1 MNLQNRISAWLPES
15 LNPVFVKEL
24 RLNLRSGTTRNM
36 AIALLFT
43 EGLVLFIYF
52 LLGDFPN
59 KRDLP
64 EMLFSFYLFVF
75 ILALLAN
82 TLSLA
87 VSCAREQRQDALLP
101 EFTTCL
107 SPATIF
113 NGRILSAFFSTGI
126 LLLLGSP
133 VLIWLGTLAQVE
145 FFRHLPLFSFVPYTI
160 LVMIQKR
167 KTGLPGQIGKTRNA
181 SNLMLVAFT
190 VGFIIATLLEYPHR
204 YRETVIISRYLP
216 MFTIKLFLSAY
227 LWILGINLLKPA
239 NSNRMQVPRI
249 CGFIGM
255 ILLFFALQILSLEP
269 EQNFAI
275 CCLLYGLLT
284 FCQACSEPMEPPPR
298 CRKESNPFLFLF
310 RTDAYP
316 GFLYGAFFVCV
327 SLVFSIRNTE
337 IFLIASGGCLLF
349 YAAATLLLR
358 QWLPKIPGLLL
369 GICVFTGS
377 SLLSSI
383 AKLSGLPF
391 TFMTPSTWNSTC
403 SFEEQLLGCLT
414 PLPLL
419 LIHPLLKRK
428 KS

>member
-101 EFTTCL
+101 EFTTSL

-145 FFRHLPLFSFVPYTI
+145 FFKHLPLFSFVPYTI

-167 KTGLPGQIGKTRNA
+167 KTGLPGKTSGNI
-181 SNLMLVAFT
+181 STLMLAVFT
-190 VGFIIATLLEYPHR
+190 GGFIIATLLEYPRR
-204 YRETVIISRYLP
+204 YNEAIFVYRYLP
-216 MFTIKLFLSAY
+216 MFAIKLFLSAY

-239 NSNRMQVPRI
+239 NSNRMQIPRI
-249 CGFIGM
+249 CGFFGM
-255 ILLFFALQILSLEP
+255 ILLFFALLPLSREP

-275 CCLLYGLLT
+275 SCLLYGLLT
-284 FCQACSEPMEPPPR
+284 FCQTCFEPMEPSPR
-298 CRKESNPFLFLF
+298 CRRESSPFLFLF
-310 RTDAYP
+310 RTGAYP
-316 GFLYGAFFVCV
+316 GFLYGAFFVLV
-327 SLVFSIRNTE
+327 SLVFAVWNTE
-337 IFLIASGGCLLF
+337 KSLIATGGCLLF

-369 GICVFTGS
+369 GICVIAASG
-377 SLLSSI
+377 LLASI
-383 AKLSGLPF
+383 AQLSGLPF

-403 SFEEQLLGCLT
+403 SFEVQLLGCLT

>member
-24 RLNLRSGTTRNM
+24 RQNLRSGTTRNM

-52 LLGDFPN
+52 LLGNFPN
-59 KRDLP
+59 KRDLS
-64 EMLFSFYLFVF
+64 EMLFSFYFFVF

-133 VLIWLGTLAQVE
+133 VLIWLGTLTQTE
-145 FFRHLPLFSFVPYTI
+145 FFKHLPLFSFVPYTI

-167 KTGLPGQIGKTRNA
+167 KTGLPGKTAGNI
-181 SNLMLVAFT
+181 STLMLAVFT
-190 VGFIIATLLEYPHR
+190 GGFIIATLLEYPRR
-204 YRETVIISRYLP
+204 YDEAIFVYRYLP
-216 MFTIKLFLSAY
+216 MFAIKLFLSAY

-239 NSNRMQVPRI
+239 NSNRMQIPRI
-249 CGFIGM
+249 CGFFGM
-255 ILLFFALQILSLEP
+255 ILLFFALLPLSREP

-275 CCLLYGLLT
+275 SCLLYGLLT
-284 FCQACSEPMEPPPR
+284 FCQTCFEPMEPSPR
-298 CRKESNPFLFLF
+298 CRRESSPFLFLF
-310 RTDAYP
+310 RTGAYP
-316 GFLYGAFFVCV
+316 GFLYGAFFVLV
-327 SLVFSIRNTE
+327 SLVFAVWNTE
-337 IFLIASGGCLLF
+337 NSLIATGGCLLF

-369 GICVFTGS
+369 GICVIAASG
-377 SLLSSI
+377 LLASI
-383 AKLSGLPF
+383 AQLSGLPF

-403 SFEEQLLGCLT
+403 SFEVQLLGCLT

>member
-24 RLNLRSGTTRNM
+24 RQNLRSGTTRNM

-52 LLGDFPN
+52 LLGNFPN
-59 KRDLP
+59 KRDLS
-64 EMLFSFYLFVF
+64 EMLFSFYFFVF

-133 VLIWLGTLAQVE
+133 VLIWLGTLTQTE
-145 FFRHLPLFSFVPYTI
+145 FFKHLPLFSFVPYTI

-167 KTGLPGQIGKTRNA
+167 KTGLPGKTSGNI
-181 SNLMLVAFT
+181 STLMLAVFT
-190 VGFIIATLLEYPHR
+190 GGFIIATLLEYPHR
-204 YRETVIISRYLP
+204 YDETILVYRYLP
-216 MFTIKLFLSAY
+216 MFAIKLFLSAY
-227 LWILGINLLKPA
+227 LWILGINLLNPA
-239 NSNRMQVPRI
+239 NSNRMQIPRI
-249 CGFIGM
+249 CGFAGM
-255 ILLFFALQILSLEP
+255 VLLFFALRPLSREP

-298 CRKESNPFLFLF
+298 CRKESSPFLFLF
-310 RTDAYP
+310 RSDAYP

-327 SLVFSIRNTE
+327 SLVFSIRDTE

-369 GICVFTGS
+369 GICVFAGS
-377 SLLSSI
+377 GLLASI
-383 AKLSGLPF
+383 AQLSDLPF

-403 SFEEQLLGCLT
+403 SFEVQLLGCLT

>member
-1 MNLQNRISAWLPES
+1 MNLENRISAWLPES

-24 RLNLRSGTTRNM
+24 RQNLRSSTTRNM

-43 EGLVLFIYF
+43 EGLVSFIYLF
-52 LLGDFPN
+52 FGNSPDN
-59 KRDLP
+59 RDLP

-87 VSCAREQRQDALLP
+87 VSCAREQRQDAILP
-101 EFTTCL
+101 EFTTSL
-107 SPATIF
+107 SPAEIF

-133 VLIWLGTLAQVE
+133 VLIWLGTLTQTE
-145 FFRHLPLFSFVPYTI
+145 FFEFLPLFSFVPYTI

-167 KTGLPGQIGKTRNA
+167 KTGLPGKTSGNI
-181 SNLMLVAFT
+181 STLMLAVFT
-190 VGFIIATLLEYPHR
+190 GGFIIATLLEYPR
-204 YRETVIISRYLP
+204 QYDDAAIFVYRHLP
-216 MFTIKLFLSAY
+216 MFAIKLFLSAY

-239 NSNRMQVPRI
+239 NSNRMQIPRI
-249 CGFIGM
+249 CGFFGM
-255 ILLFFALQILSLEP
+255 ILLFFALLPLSREP
-269 EQNFAI
+269 EQNFAK

-310 RTDAYP
+310 RSDAYP

-327 SLVFSIRNTE
+327 SLVFALRNTE

-403 SFEEQLLGCLT
+403 SFEVQLLGCLT

>member
-24 RLNLRSGTTRNM
+24 RQNLRSGTTRNM

-43 EGLVLFIYF
+43 EGLVVFIYF
-52 LLGDFPN
+52 LLGNFPN
-59 KRDLP
+59 KRDLS
-64 EMLFSFYLFVF
+64 EMLFSFYFFVF
-75 ILALLAN
+75 ILALLAH

-145 FFRHLPLFSFVPYTI
+145 FFKHLPLFSFVPYTI

-167 KTGLPGQIGKTRNA
+167 KTGLPGKTSGNI
-181 SNLMLVAFT
+181 STLMLAVFT
-190 VGFIIATLLEYPHR
+190 GGFIIATLLEYPHR
-204 YRETVIISRYLP
+204 YNAAIFVYRYLP
-216 MFTIKLFLSAY
+216 MFAIKLFLSAY

-239 NSNRMQVPRI
+239 NSNRMQIPRI
-249 CGFIGM
+249 CGFAGM
-255 ILLFFALQILSLEP
+255 VLLFFALLPLSREP
-269 EQNFAI
+269 EQNFAK

-310 RTDAYP
+310 RSDAYP
-316 GFLYGAFFVCV
+316 GFLYGAFFICV
-327 SLVFSIRNTE
+327 SLVFALRNTV

>member
-1 MNLQNRISAWLPES
+1 MNLENRISAWLPES

-24 RLNLRSGTTRNM
+24 RQNLRSSTTRNM

-43 EGLVLFIYF
+43 EGLVSFIYLF
-52 LLGDFPN
+52 FGNSPDN
-59 KRDLP
+59 RDLP
-64 EMLFSFYLFVF
+64 EMLFSFYFFVF
-75 ILALLAN
+75 ILALLAH

-87 VSCAREQRQDALLP
+87 VSCAREQRQDAILP

-133 VLIWLGTLAQVE
+133 VLIWLVTLTQTELFE
-145 FFRHLPLFSFVPYTI
+145 FLPLFSFVPYTI

-167 KTGLPGQIGKTRNA
+167 KTGLPGKTSGNI
-181 SNLMLVAFT
+181 STLMLAVFT
-190 VGFIIATLLEYPHR
+190 GGFIIATLLEYPRR
-204 YRETVIISRYLP
+204 YNEAIFVYRYLP
-216 MFTIKLFLSAY
+216 MFAIKLFLSAY

-239 NSNRMQVPRI
+239 NSNRMQIPRI
-249 CGFIGM
+249 CGFFGM
-255 ILLFFALQILSLEP
+255 ILLFFALLPLSREP
-269 EQNFAI
+269 EQNFAK

-284 FCQACSEPMEPPPR
+284 FCQTCFEPMEPSPR
-298 CRKESNPFLFLF
+298 CRRESSPFLFLF
-310 RTDAYP
+310 RTGAYP
-316 GFLYGAFFVCV
+316 GFLYGVFFVLV
-327 SLVFSIRNTE
+327 SLVFAIWNTE
-337 IFLIASGGCLLF
+337 NSLIATGGCLLF

-369 GICVFTGS
+369 GICVIAASG
-377 SLLSSI
+377 LLASI
-383 AKLSGLPF
+383 AQLSGLPF

>member
-75 ILALLAN
+75 ILALLAH

-101 EFTTCL
+101 EFTTSL

-145 FFRHLPLFSFVPYTI
+145 FFKHLPLFSFVPYTI

-167 KTGLPGQIGKTRNA
+167 KTGLPGKTAGNI
-181 SNLMLVAFT
+181 STLMLAVFT
-190 VGFIIATLLEYPHR
+190 GGFIIATLLEYPHR
-204 YRETVIISRYLP
+204 YDETILVYRYLP
-216 MFTIKLFLSAY
+216 MFAIKLFLSAY
-227 LWILGINLLKPA
+227 LWILGINLLNPA
-239 NSNRMQVPRI
+239 NSNRMQIPRI
-249 CGFIGM
+249 CGFAGM
-255 ILLFFALQILSLEP
+255 VLLFFALLPLSREP

-298 CRKESNPFLFLF
+298 CRKESSPFLFLF
-310 RTDAYP
+310 RSDAYP

-327 SLVFSIRNTE
+327 SLVFSIRDTE

-369 GICVFTGS
+369 GICVFAGS
-377 SLLSSI
+377 GLLASI
-383 AKLSGLPF
+383 AQLSDLPF

-403 SFEEQLLGCLT
+403 SFEVQLLVCLT

>member
-64 EMLFSFYLFVF
+64 EMLFSFYFFVF

-101 EFTTCL
+101 EFTTSL

-145 FFRHLPLFSFVPYTI
+145 FFKHLPLFSFVPYTI

-167 KTGLPGQIGKTRNA
+167 KTGLPGKTAGNI
-181 SNLMLVAFT
+181 STLMLAVFT
-190 VGFIIATLLEYPHR
+190 GGFIIATLLEYPRR
-204 YRETVIISRYLP
+204 YNEAIFVYRYLP
-216 MFTIKLFLSAY
+216 MFAIKLFLSAY

-239 NSNRMQVPRI
+239 NSNRMQIPRI
-249 CGFIGM
+249 CGFFGM
-255 ILLFFALQILSLEP
+255 ILLFFALLPLSREP

-275 CCLLYGLLT
+275 SCLLYGLLT
-284 FCQACSEPMEPPPR
+284 FCQTCFEPMEPSPR
-298 CRKESNPFLFLF
+298 CRRESSPFLFLF
-310 RTDAYP
+310 RTGAYP
-316 GFLYGAFFVCV
+316 GFLYGAFFVLV
-327 SLVFSIRNTE
+327 SLVFAVWNTE
-337 IFLIASGGCLLF
+337 KSLIATGGCLLF

-369 GICVFTGS
+369 GICVIAASG
-377 SLLSSI
+377 LLASI
-383 AKLSGLPF
+383 AQLSGLPF

-403 SFEEQLLGCLT
+403 SFEVQLLGCLT

>member
-24 RLNLRSGTTRNM
+24 RQNLRSGTTRNM

-52 LLGDFPN
+52 LLGNFPN
-59 KRDLP
+59 KRDLS
-64 EMLFSFYLFVF
+64 EMLFSFYFFVF

-87 VSCAREQRQDALLP
+87 VSCAREQRQDAILP
-101 EFTTCL
+101 EFTTSL
-107 SPATIF
+107 SPAEIF
-113 NGRILSAFFSTGI
+113 NGRILSVFFSTGI

-133 VLIWLGTLAQVE
+133 VLIWLGTLAQAE
-145 FFRHLPLFSFVPYTI
+145 FFEFLPLFSFVPYTI

-167 KTGLPGQIGKTRNA
+167 KTGLPGKTSGNI
-181 SNLMLVAFT
+181 STLMLAVFT
-190 VGFIIATLLEYPHR
+190 GGFIIATLLEYPR
-204 YRETVIISRYLP
+204 QYDDAAIFVYRHLP
-216 MFTIKLFLSAY
+216 MFAIKLFLSAY

-239 NSNRMQVPRI
+239 NSNRMQIPRI
-249 CGFIGM
+249 CGFFGM
-255 ILLFFALQILSLEP
+255 ILLFFALLPLSREP
-269 EQNFAI
+269 EQNFAK

-298 CRKESNPFLFLF
+298 CRKESSPFLFLF
-310 RTDAYP
+310 RSDAYP

-327 SLVFSIRNTE
+327 SLVFALRNTV

>member
-75 ILALLAN
+75 ILALLAH

-101 EFTTCL
+101 EFTTGL

-145 FFRHLPLFSFVPYTI
+145 FFKHLPLFSFVPYTI

-167 KTGLPGQIGKTRNA
+167 KTGLPGKTSGNI
-181 SNLMLVAFT
+181 STLMLAVFT
-190 VGFIIATLLEYPHR
+190 GGFIIATLLEYPHR
-204 YRETVIISRYLP
+204 YDETILVYRYLP
-216 MFTIKLFLSAY
+216 MFAIKLFLSAY

-239 NSNRMQVPRI
+239 NSNRMQIPRI
-249 CGFIGM
+249 CGFAGM
-255 ILLFFALQILSLEP
+255 VLLFFALLPLSREP

-284 FCQACSEPMEPPPR
+284 FCQARSEPMEPPPR
-298 CRKESNPFLFLF
+298 CRKESSPFLFLF
-310 RTDAYP
+310 RSDAYP

-327 SLVFSIRNTE
+327 SLVFALRNTE

-358 QWLPKIPGLLL
+358 QWLPKIPGFLL
-369 GICVFTGS
+369 GICVIAGS
-377 SLLSSI
+377 GLLSSI
-383 AKLSGLPF
+383 AQLSDLPF

>member
-75 ILALLAN
+75 ILALLAH

-101 EFTTCL
+101 EFTTSL
-107 SPATIF
+107 SPAEIF
-113 NGRILSAFFSTGI
+113 NGRILSVFFSTGI

-133 VLIWLGTLAQVE
+133 ILIWLGTLAQVE
-145 FFRHLPLFSFVPYTI
+145 FFKHLPLFSFVPYTI

-167 KTGLPGQIGKTRNA
+167 KTGLPGKTAGNI
-181 SNLMLVAFT
+181 STLMLAVFT
-190 VGFIIATLLEYPHR
+190 GGFIIATLLEYPRR
-204 YRETVIISRYLP
+204 YNEAIFVYRYLP
-216 MFTIKLFLSAY
+216 MFAIKLFLSAY

-239 NSNRMQVPRI
+239 NSNRMQIPRI
-249 CGFIGM
+249 CGFFGM
-255 ILLFFALQILSLEP
+255 ILLFFALLPLSREP

-275 CCLLYGLLT
+275 SCLLYGLLT
-284 FCQACSEPMEPPPR
+284 FCQTCFEPMEPSPR
-298 CRKESNPFLFLF
+298 CRRESSPFLFLF
-310 RTDAYP
+310 RTGAYP
-316 GFLYGAFFVCV
+316 GFLYGAFFVLV
-327 SLVFSIRNTE
+327 SLVFAVWNTE
-337 IFLIASGGCLLF
+337 KSLIATGGCLLF

-369 GICVFTGS
+369 GICVIAASG
-377 SLLSSI
+377 LLASI
-383 AKLSGLPF
+383 AQLSGLPF

-403 SFEEQLLGCLT
+403 SFEVQLLGCLT

>member
-24 RLNLRSGTTRNM
+24 RQNLRSGTTRNM

-43 EGLVLFIYF
+43 EGLVVFIYF
-52 LLGDFPN
+52 LLGNFPN
-59 KRDLP
+59 KRDLS
-64 EMLFSFYLFVF
+64 EMLFSFYFFVF
-75 ILALLAN
+75 ILALLAH

-145 FFRHLPLFSFVPYTI
+145 FFKHLPLFSFVPYTI

-167 KTGLPGQIGKTRNA
+167 KTGLPGKTAGNI
-181 SNLMLVAFT
+181 STLMLAVFT
-190 VGFIIATLLEYPHR
+190 GGFIIATLLEYPRR
-204 YRETVIISRYLP
+204 YNEAIFVYRYLP
-216 MFTIKLFLSAY
+216 MFAIKLFLSAY

-239 NSNRMQVPRI
+239 NSNRMQIPRI
-249 CGFIGM
+249 CGFFGM
-255 ILLFFALQILSLEP
+255 ILLFFALLPLSREP

-275 CCLLYGLLT
+275 SCLLYGLLT
-284 FCQACSEPMEPPPR
+284 FCQACFEPMEPSPR
-298 CRKESNPFLFLF
+298 CRRESSPFLFLF
-310 RTDAYP
+310 RTGAYP
-316 GFLYGAFFVCV
+316 GFLYGAFFVLV
-327 SLVFSIRNTE
+327 SLVFAVWNTE
-337 IFLIASGGCLLF
+337 NSLIATGGCLLF

-369 GICVFTGS
+369 GICVIAASG
-377 SLLSSI
+377 LLASI
-383 AKLSGLPF
+383 AQLSGLPF

-403 SFEEQLLGCLT
+403 SFEVQLLGCLT

>member
-24 RLNLRSGTTRNM
+24 RQNLRSGTTRNM

-52 LLGDFPN
+52 LLGNFPN
-59 KRDLP
+59 KRDLS
-64 EMLFSFYLFVF
+64 EMLFSFYFFVF

-133 VLIWLGTLAQVE
+133 VLIWLGTLTQTE
-145 FFRHLPLFSFVPYTI
+145 FFKHLPLFSFVPYTI

-167 KTGLPGQIGKTRNA
+167 KTGLPGKTSGNI
-181 SNLMLVAFT
+181 STLMLAVFT
-190 VGFIIATLLEYPHR
+190 GGFIIATLLEYPRR
-204 YRETVIISRYLP
+204 YNEAIFVYRYLP
-216 MFTIKLFLSAY
+216 MFAIKLFLSAY

-239 NSNRMQVPRI
+239 NSNRMQIPRI
-249 CGFIGM
+249 CGFFGM
-255 ILLFFALQILSLEP
+255 ILLFFALLPLSREP

-275 CCLLYGLLT
+275 SCLLYGLLT
-284 FCQACSEPMEPPPR
+284 FCQTCFEPMEPSPR
-298 CRKESNPFLFLF
+298 GRRESSPFLFLF
-310 RTDAYP
+310 RTGAYP
-316 GFLYGAFFVCV
+316 GFLYGAFFVLV
-327 SLVFSIRNTE
+327 SLVFAVWNTE
-337 IFLIASGGCLLF
+337 NSLIATGGCLLF

-369 GICVFTGS
+369 GICVIAASG
-377 SLLSSI
+377 LLASI
-383 AKLSGLPF
+383 AQLSGLPF

-403 SFEEQLLGCLT
+403 SFEVQLLGCLT

>member
-64 EMLFSFYLFVF
+64 EMLFSFYFFVF

-101 EFTTCL
+101 EFTTSL

-145 FFRHLPLFSFVPYTI
+145 FFKHLPLFSFVPYTI

-167 KTGLPGQIGKTRNA
+167 KTGLPGKTAGNI
-181 SNLMLVAFT
+181 STLMLAVFT
-190 VGFIIATLLEYPHR
+190 GGFIIATLLEYPRR
-204 YRETVIISRYLP
+204 YNEAIFVYRYLP
-216 MFTIKLFLSAY
+216 MFAIKLFLSAY

-239 NSNRMQVPRI
+239 NSNRMQIPRI
-249 CGFIGM
+249 CGFFGM
-255 ILLFFALQILSLEP
+255 ILLFFALLPLSREP

-275 CCLLYGLLT
+275 SCLLYGLLT
-284 FCQACSEPMEPPPR
+284 FCQTCFEPMEPSPR
-298 CRKESNPFLFLF
+298 CRRESSPFLFLF
-310 RTDAYP
+310 RTGAYP
-316 GFLYGAFFVCV
+316 GFLYGAFFFFL
-327 SLVFSIRNTE
+327 SLVFAVWNTE
-337 IFLIASGGCLLF
+337 KSLIATGGCLLF

-369 GICVFTGS
+369 GICVIAASG
-377 SLLSSI
+377 LLASI
-383 AKLSGLPF
+383 AQLSGLPF

-403 SFEEQLLGCLT
+403 SFEVQLLGCLT

>member
-1 MNLQNRISAWLPES
+1 MNLENRISAWLPES

-24 RLNLRSGTTRNM
+24 RQNLRSSTTRNM

-43 EGLVLFIYF
+43 EGLVSFIYLF
-52 LLGDFPN
+52 FGNSPDN
-59 KRDLP
+59 RDLP
-64 EMLFSFYLFVF
+64 EMLFSFYFFVF
-75 ILALLAN
+75 ILALLAH

-101 EFTTCL
+101 EFTTSL

-145 FFRHLPLFSFVPYTI
+145 FFKHLPLFSFVPYTI

-167 KTGLPGQIGKTRNA
+167 KTGLPGKTSGNI
-181 SNLMLVAFT
+181 STLMLAVFT
-190 VGFIIATLLEYPHR
+190 GGFIIATLLEYPHR
-204 YRETVIISRYLP
+204 YDETILVYRYLP
-216 MFTIKLFLSAY
+216 MFAIKLFLSAY

-239 NSNRMQVPRI
+239 NSNRMQIPRI
-249 CGFIGM
+249 CGFFGM
-255 ILLFFALQILSLEP
+255 ILLFFALLPLSREP

-298 CRKESNPFLFLF
+298 CRKESSLFLFLF
-310 RTDAYP
+310 RSDAYP

-327 SLVFSIRNTE
+327 SLVFSIRDTE

-369 GICVFTGS
+369 GICVFAGS
-377 SLLSSI
+377 GLLASI
-383 AKLSGLPF
+383 AQLSDLPF

-403 SFEEQLLGCLT
+403 SFEVQLLGCLT

>member
-101 EFTTCL
+101 EFTTSL

-145 FFRHLPLFSFVPYTI
+145 FFKHLPLFSFVPYTI

-167 KTGLPGQIGKTRNA
+167 KTGLPGKTAGNI
-181 SNLMLVAFT
+181 STLMLAVFT
-190 VGFIIATLLEYPHR
+190 GGFIIATLLEYPRR
-204 YRETVIISRYLP
+204 YNEAIFVYRYLP
-216 MFTIKLFLSAY
+216 MFAIKLFLSAY

-239 NSNRMQVPRI
+239 NSNRMQIPRI
-249 CGFIGM
+249 CGFFGM
-255 ILLFFALQILSLEP
+255 ILLFFALLPLSREP

-275 CCLLYGLLT
+275 SCLLYGLLT
-284 FCQACSEPMEPPPR
+284 FCQTCFEPMEPSPR
-298 CRKESNPFLFLF
+298 CRRESSPFFFLF
-310 RTDAYP
+310 RTGAYP
-316 GFLYGAFFVCV
+316 GFLYGAFFVLV
-327 SLVFSIRNTE
+327 SLVFAVWNTE
-337 IFLIASGGCLLF
+337 KSLIATGGCLLF

-369 GICVFTGS
+369 GICVIAASG
-377 SLLSSI
+377 LLASI
-383 AKLSGLPF
+383 AQLSGLPF

-403 SFEEQLLGCLT
+403 SFEVQLLGCLT

>member
-101 EFTTCL
+101 EFTTSL

-145 FFRHLPLFSFVPYTI
+145 FFKHLPLFSFVPYTI

-167 KTGLPGQIGKTRNA
+167 KTGLPGKTAGNI
-181 SNLMLVAFT
+181 STLMLAVFT
-190 VGFIIATLLEYPHR
+190 GGFIIATLLEYPRR
-204 YRETVIISRYLP
+204 YNEAIFVYRYLP
-216 MFTIKLFLSAY
+216 MFAIKLFLSAY

-239 NSNRMQVPRI
+239 NSNRMQIPRI
-249 CGFIGM
+249 CGFFGM
-255 ILLFFALQILSLEP
+255 ILLFFALLPLSREP

-275 CCLLYGLLT
+275 SCLLYGLLT
-284 FCQACSEPMEPPPR
+284 FCQACFEPMEPSPR
-298 CRKESNPFLFLF
+298 CRRESSPFLFLF
-310 RTDAYP
+310 RTGAYP
-316 GFLYGAFFVCV
+316 GFLYGAFFVLV
-327 SLVFSIRNTE
+327 SLVFAVWNTE
-337 IFLIASGGCLLF
+337 KSLIATGGCLLF

-369 GICVFTGS
+369 GICVIAASG
-377 SLLSSI
+377 LLASI
-383 AKLSGLPF
+383 AQLSGLPF

-403 SFEEQLLGCLT
+403 SFEVQLLGCLT

>member
-1 MNLQNRISAWLPES
+1 MNLENRISAWLPES

-24 RLNLRSGTTRNM
+24 RQNLRSSTTRNM

-43 EGLVLFIYF
+43 EGLVSFIYLF
-52 LLGDFPN
+52 FGNSPDN
-59 KRDLP
+59 RDLP
-64 EMLFSFYLFVF
+64 EMLFSFYFFVF
-75 ILALLAN
+75 ILALLAH

-87 VSCAREQRQDALLP
+87 VSCAREQRQDAILP
-101 EFTTCL
+101 EFTTSL
-107 SPATIF
+107 SPAEIF
-113 NGRILSAFFSTGI
+113 NGRILSVFFSTGI

-133 VLIWLGTLAQVE
+133 VLIWLGTLAQAE
-145 FFRHLPLFSFVPYTI
+145 FFEFLPLFSFVPYTI

-167 KTGLPGQIGKTRNA
+167 KTGLPGKTAGNI
-181 SNLMLVAFT
+181 STLMLAVFT
-190 VGFIIATLLEYPHR
+190 GGFIIATLLEYPRR
-204 YRETVIISRYLP
+204 YDEAIFVYRYLP
-216 MFTIKLFLSAY
+216 MFAIKLFLSAY

-239 NSNRMQVPRI
+239 NSNRMQIPRI
-249 CGFIGM
+249 CGFFGM
-255 ILLFFALQILSLEP
+255 ILLFFALLPLSREP

-275 CCLLYGLLT
+275 SCLLYGLLT

-298 CRKESNPFLFLF
+298 CRKESSPFLFLF
-310 RTDAYP
+310 RSDAYP

-337 IFLIASGGCLLF
+337 IFLIASSGCLLF

-369 GICVFTGS
+369 GICVFAGS
-377 SLLSSI
+377 GLLASI
-383 AKLSGLPF
+383 AQLSGLPF

-403 SFEEQLLGCLT
+403 SFEVQLLGCLT

>member
-1 MNLQNRISAWLPES
+1 MNLENRISAWLPES

-64 EMLFSFYLFVF
+64 EMLFSFYFFVF
-75 ILALLAN
+75 ILALLAH
-82 TLSLA
+82 TLNLA
-87 VSCAREQRQDALLP
+87 VSCAREQRQDAILP
-101 EFTTCL
+101 EFTTSL

-145 FFRHLPLFSFVPYTI
+145 FFKHLPLFSFVPYTI

-167 KTGLPGQIGKTRNA
+167 KTGLPGKTAGNI
-181 SNLMLVAFT
+181 STLMLAVFT
-190 VGFIIATLLEYPHR
+190 GGFIIATLLEYPRR
-204 YRETVIISRYLP
+204 YNEAIFVYRYLP
-216 MFTIKLFLSAY
+216 MFAIKLFLSAY

-239 NSNRMQVPRI
+239 NSNRMQIPRI
-249 CGFIGM
+249 CGFFGM
-255 ILLFFALQILSLEP
+255 ILLFFALLPLSREP

-275 CCLLYGLLT
+275 SCLLYGLLT
-284 FCQACSEPMEPPPR
+284 FCQTCFEPMEPSPR
-298 CRKESNPFLFLF
+298 CRRESSPFLFLF
-310 RTDAYP
+310 RTGAYP
-316 GFLYGAFFVCV
+316 GFLYGAFFVLV
-327 SLVFSIRNTE
+327 SLVFAIWNTE
-337 IFLIASGGCLLF
+337 NSLIATGGCLLF

-369 GICVFTGS
+369 GICVIAASG
-377 SLLSSI
+377 LLASI
-383 AKLSGLPF
+383 AQLSGLPF

-403 SFEEQLLGCLT
+403 SFEVQLLGCLT

>member
-1 MNLQNRISAWLPES
+1 
-15 LNPVFVKEL
+15 
-24 RLNLRSGTTRNM
+24 
-36 AIALLFT
+36 
-43 EGLVLFIYF
+43 
-52 LLGDFPN
+52 
-59 KRDLP
+59 
-64 EMLFSFYLFVF
+64 ML
-75 ILALLAN
+75 AH

-87 VSCAREQRQDALLP
+87 VSCAREQRQDAILP
-101 EFTTCL
+101 EFTTSL
-107 SPATIF
+107 SPAEIF
-113 NGRILSAFFSTGI
+113 NGRILSVFFSTGI

-133 VLIWLGTLAQVE
+133 VLIWLGTLAQAE
-145 FFRHLPLFSFVPYTI
+145 FFEFLPLFSFVPYTI

-167 KTGLPGQIGKTRNA
+167 KTGLPGKTAGNI
-181 SNLMLVAFT
+181 STLMLAVFT
-190 VGFIIATLLEYPHR
+190 GGFIIATLLEYPRR
-204 YRETVIISRYLP
+204 YDEAIFVYRYLP
-216 MFTIKLFLSAY
+216 MFAIKLFLSAY

-239 NSNRMQVPRI
+239 NSNRMQIPRI
-249 CGFIGM
+249 CGFFGM
-255 ILLFFALQILSLEP
+255 ILLFFALLPLSREP

-298 CRKESNPFLFLF
+298 CRKESSPFLFLF
-310 RTDAYP
+310 RSDAYP

-327 SLVFSIRNTE
+327 SLVFSIRDTE

-369 GICVFTGS
+369 GICVFAGS
-377 SLLSSI
+377 GLLASI
-383 AKLSGLPF
+383 AQLSDLPF

-403 SFEEQLLGCLT
+403 SFEVQLLGCLT

>member
-52 LLGDFPN
+52 LLGKFPN

-126 LLLLGSP
+126 ILLLGSP
-133 VLIWLGTLAQVE
+133 VLIWLGTLTQTE
-145 FFRHLPLFSFVPYTI
+145 FFEFLPLFSFVPYTI

-167 KTGLPGQIGKTRNA
+167 KTGLPGKTSGNI
-181 SNLMLVAFT
+181 STLMLAVFT
-190 VGFIIATLLEYPHR
+190 GGFIIATLLEYPHR

>member
-75 ILALLAN
+75 ILALLAH

-101 EFTTCL
+101 EFTTSL
-107 SPATIF
+107 SPAEIF
-113 NGRILSAFFSTGI
+113 NGRILSVFFSTGI

-145 FFRHLPLFSFVPYTI
+145 FFKHLPLFSFVPYTI

-167 KTGLPGQIGKTRNA
+167 KTGLPGKTAGNI
-181 SNLMLVAFT
+181 STLMLAVFT
-190 VGFIIATLLEYPHR
+190 GGFIIATLLEYPRR
-204 YRETVIISRYLP
+204 YNEAIFVYRYLP
-216 MFTIKLFLSAY
+216 MFAIKLFLSAY

-239 NSNRMQVPRI
+239 NSNRMQIPRI
-249 CGFIGM
+249 CGFFGM
-255 ILLFFALQILSLEP
+255 ILLFFALLPLSREP

-275 CCLLYGLLT
+275 SCLLYGLLT
-284 FCQACSEPMEPPPR
+284 FCQTCFEPMEPSPR
-298 CRKESNPFLFLF
+298 CRRESSPFLFLF
-310 RTDAYP
+310 RTGAYP
-316 GFLYGAFFVCV
+316 GFLYGAFFVLV
-327 SLVFSIRNTE
+327 SLVFAVWNTE
-337 IFLIASGGCLLF
+337 KSLIATGGCLLF

-369 GICVFTGS
+369 GICVIAASG
-377 SLLSSI
+377 LLASI
-383 AKLSGLPF
+383 AQLSGLPF

-403 SFEEQLLGCLT
+403 SFEVQLLGCLT

>member
-24 RLNLRSGTTRNM
+24 RQNLRSGTTRNM

-52 LLGDFPN
+52 LLGNFPN
-59 KRDLP
+59 KRDLS
-64 EMLFSFYLFVF
+64 EMLFSFYFFVF

-133 VLIWLGTLAQVE
+133 VLIWLGTLTQTE
-145 FFRHLPLFSFVPYTI
+145 FFKHLPLFSFVPYTI

-167 KTGLPGQIGKTRNA
+167 KTGLPGKTSGNI
-181 SNLMLVAFT
+181 STLMLAVFT
-190 VGFIIATLLEYPHR
+190 GGFIIATLLEYPHR
-204 YRETVIISRYLP
+204 YDETILVYRYLP
-216 MFTIKLFLSAY
+216 MFAIKLFLSAY
-227 LWILGINLLKPA
+227 LWILGINLLNPA
-239 NSNRMQVPRI
+239 NSNRMQIPRI
-249 CGFIGM
+249 CGFAGM
-255 ILLFFALQILSLEP
+255 VLLFFALLPLSREP

-284 FCQACSEPMEPPPR
+284 FCQTCSEPMEPPPR
-298 CRKESNPFLFLF
+298 CRKESSPFLFLF
-310 RTDAYP
+310 RSDAYP

-327 SLVFSIRNTE
+327 SLVFSIRDTE

-369 GICVFTGS
+369 GICVFAGS
-377 SLLSSI
+377 GLLASI
-383 AKLSGLPF
+383 AQLSDLPF

-403 SFEEQLLGCLT
+403 SFEVQLLGCLT

>member
-1 MNLQNRISAWLPES
+1 MNLENRISAWLPES

-24 RLNLRSGTTRNM
+24 RQNLRSSTTRNM

-43 EGLVLFIYF
+43 EGLVSFIYLF
-52 LLGDFPN
+52 FGNSPDN
-59 KRDLP
+59 RDLP
-64 EMLFSFYLFVF
+64 EMLFSFYFFVF
-75 ILALLAN
+75 ILALLAH

-87 VSCAREQRQDALLP
+87 VSCAREQRQDAILP
-101 EFTTCL
+101 EFTTSL
-107 SPATIF
+107 SPAEIF
-113 NGRILSAFFSTGI
+113 NGRILSVFFSTGI

-133 VLIWLGTLAQVE
+133 VLIWLVTLTQTELFE
-145 FFRHLPLFSFVPYTI
+145 FLPLFSFVPYTI

-167 KTGLPGQIGKTRNA
+167 KTGLPGKTSGNI
-181 SNLMLVAFT
+181 STLMLAVFT
-190 VGFIIATLLEYPHR
+190 GGFIIATLLEYPR
-204 YRETVIISRYLP
+204 QYDDAAIFVYRHLP
-216 MFTIKLFLSAY
+216 MFAIKLFLSAY

-239 NSNRMQVPRI
+239 NSNRMQIPRI
-249 CGFIGM
+249 CGFFGM
-255 ILLFFALQILSLEP
+255 ILLFFALLPLSREP
-269 EQNFAI
+269 EQNFAK

-310 RTDAYP
+310 RSDAYP

-327 SLVFSIRNTE
+327 SLVFALRNTE

>member
-24 RLNLRSGTTRNM
+24 RQNLRSGTTRNM

-52 LLGDFPN
+52 LLGNFPN
-59 KRDLP
+59 KRDLS
-64 EMLFSFYLFVF
+64 EMLFSFYFFVF

-133 VLIWLGTLAQVE
+133 VLIWLGTLTQTE
-145 FFRHLPLFSFVPYTI
+145 FFKHLPLFSFVPYTI

-167 KTGLPGQIGKTRNA
+167 KTGLPGKTAGNI
-181 SNLMLVAFT
+181 STLMLAVFT
-190 VGFIIATLLEYPHR
+190 GGFIIATLLEYPRR
-204 YRETVIISRYLP
+204 YDEAIFVYRYLP
-216 MFTIKLFLSAY
+216 MFAIKLFLSAY
-227 LWILGINLLKPA
+227 LWILGINLLNPA
-239 NSNRMQVPRI
+239 NSNRMQIPRI
-249 CGFIGM
+249 CGFAGM
-255 ILLFFALQILSLEP
+255 VLLFFALLPLSREP

-298 CRKESNPFLFLF
+298 CRKESSPFLFLF
-310 RTDAYP
+310 RSDAYP

-327 SLVFSIRNTE
+327 SLVFSIRDTE

-369 GICVFTGS
+369 GICVFAGS
-377 SLLSSI
+377 GLLASI
-383 AKLSGLPF
+383 AQLSDLPF

>member
-24 RLNLRSGTTRNM
+24 RQNLRSSTTRNM

-43 EGLVLFIYF
+43 EGLVSFIYLF
-52 LLGDFPN
+52 FGNSPDN
-59 KRDLP
+59 RDLP
-64 EMLFSFYLFVF
+64 EMLFSFYFFVF
-75 ILALLAN
+75 ILALLAH
-82 TLSLA
+82 TMSLA
-87 VSCAREQRQDALLP
+87 VSCAREQRQDAILP
-101 EFTTCL
+101 EFTTSL
-107 SPATIF
+107 SPAEIF
-113 NGRILSAFFSTGI
+113 NGRILSVFFSTGI

-145 FFRHLPLFSFVPYTI
+145 FFKHLPLFSFVPYTI

-167 KTGLPGQIGKTRNA
+167 KTGLPGKTAGNI
-181 SNLMLVAFT
+181 STLMLAVFT
-190 VGFIIATLLEYPHR
+190 GGFIIATLLEYPRR
-204 YRETVIISRYLP
+204 YNEAIFVYRYLP
-216 MFTIKLFLSAY
+216 MFAIKLFLSAY

-239 NSNRMQVPRI
+239 NSNRMQIPRI
-249 CGFIGM
+249 CGFFGM
-255 ILLFFALQILSLEP
+255 ILLFFALLPLSREP

-275 CCLLYGLLT
+275 SCLLYGLLT
-284 FCQACSEPMEPPPR
+284 FCQACFEPMEPSPR
-298 CRKESNPFLFLF
+298 CRRESSPFLFLF
-310 RTDAYP
+310 RTGAYP
-316 GFLYGAFFVCV
+316 GFLYGAFFVLV
-327 SLVFSIRNTE
+327 SLVFAVWNTE
-337 IFLIASGGCLLF
+337 NSLIATGGCLLF

-369 GICVFTGS
+369 GICVIAASG
-377 SLLSSI
+377 LLASI
-383 AKLSGLPF
+383 AQLSGLPF

-403 SFEEQLLGCLT
+403 SFEVQLLGCLT

>member
-24 RLNLRSGTTRNM
+24 RQNLRSGTTRNM

-43 EGLVLFIYF
+43 EAVILFISF
-52 LLGDFPN
+52 FFGDFPN
-59 KRDLP
+59 ERDLP
-64 EMLFSFYLFVF
+64 GMLFSFYFFVF
-75 ILALLAN
+75 MLALLAH

-87 VSCAREQRQDALLP
+87 ASCIREQNMDALLP

-133 VLIWLGTLAQVE
+133 VLIWLGSLAQVE
-145 FFRHLPLFSFVPYTI
+145 FFKHLPLFSFVPYTI

-255 ILLFFALQILSLEP
+255 ILLFFALLPLSREP

-298 CRKESNPFLFLF
+298 CRKESSPFLFLF
-310 RTDAYP
+310 RSDAYP

-327 SLVFSIRNTE
+327 SLVFALRNTV

>member
-101 EFTTCL
+101 EFTTSL
-107 SPATIF
+107 SPAEIF
-113 NGRILSAFFSTGI
+113 NGRILSVFFSTGI

-145 FFRHLPLFSFVPYTI
+145 FFKHLPLFSFVPYTI

-167 KTGLPGQIGKTRNA
+167 KTGLPGKTAGNI
-181 SNLMLVAFT
+181 STLMLAVFT
-190 VGFIIATLLEYPHR
+190 GGFIIATLLEYPRR
-204 YRETVIISRYLP
+204 YNEAIFVYRYLP
-216 MFTIKLFLSAY
+216 MFAIKLFLSAY

-239 NSNRMQVPRI
+239 NSNRMQIPRI
-249 CGFIGM
+249 CGFFGM
-255 ILLFFALQILSLEP
+255 ILLFFALLPLSREP

-275 CCLLYGLLT
+275 SCLLYGLLT
-284 FCQACSEPMEPPPR
+284 FCQTCFEPMEPSPR
-298 CRKESNPFLFLF
+298 CRRESSPFLFLF
-310 RTDAYP
+310 RTGAYP
-316 GFLYGAFFVCV
+316 GFLYGAFFVLV
-327 SLVFSIRNTE
+327 SLVFAVWNTE
-337 IFLIASGGCLLF
+337 KSLIATGGCLLF

-369 GICVFTGS
+369 GICVIAASG
-377 SLLSSI
+377 LLASI
-383 AKLSGLPF
+383 AQLSGLPF

-403 SFEEQLLGCLT
+403 SFEVQLLGCLT

>member
-24 RLNLRSGTTRNM
+24 RQNLRSSTTRNM

-43 EGLVLFIYF
+43 EGLVSFIYLF
-52 LLGDFPN
+52 FGNSPDN
-59 KRDLP
+59 RDLP
-64 EMLFSFYLFVF
+64 EMLFSFYFFVF
-75 ILALLAN
+75 ILALLAH

-87 VSCAREQRQDALLP
+87 VSCAREQRQDAILP
-101 EFTTCL
+101 EFTTSL

>member
-101 EFTTCL
+101 EFTTSL

-145 FFRHLPLFSFVPYTI
+145 FFKHLPLFSFVPYTI

-167 KTGLPGQIGKTRNA
+167 KTGLPGKTAGNI
-181 SNLMLVAFT
+181 STLMLAVFT
-190 VGFIIATLLEYPHR
+190 GGFIIATLLEYPRR
-204 YRETVIISRYLP
+204 YNEAIFVYRYLP
-216 MFTIKLFLSAY
+216 IFAIKLFLSAY

-239 NSNRMQVPRI
+239 NSNRMQIPRI
-249 CGFIGM
+249 CGFFGM
-255 ILLFFALQILSLEP
+255 ILLFFALLPLSREP

-275 CCLLYGLLT
+275 SCLLYGLLT
-284 FCQACSEPMEPPPR
+284 FCQTCFEPMEPSPR
-298 CRKESNPFLFLF
+298 CRRESSPFLFLF
-310 RTDAYP
+310 RTGAYP
-316 GFLYGAFFVCV
+316 GFLYGAFFVLV
-327 SLVFSIRNTE
+327 SLVFAVWNTE
-337 IFLIASGGCLLF
+337 KSLIATGGCLLF

-369 GICVFTGS
+369 GICVIAASG
-377 SLLSSI
+377 LLASI
-383 AKLSGLPF
+383 AQLSGLPF

-403 SFEEQLLGCLT
+403 SFEVQLLGCLT

>member
-1 MNLQNRISAWLPES
+1 MNLENRISAWLPES

-24 RLNLRSGTTRNM
+24 RQNLRSSTTRNM

-43 EGLVLFIYF
+43 EGLVSFIYLF
-52 LLGDFPN
+52 FGNSPDN
-59 KRDLP
+59 RDLP
-64 EMLFSFYLFVF
+64 EMLFSFYFFVF
-75 ILALLAN
+75 ILALLAH

-87 VSCAREQRQDALLP
+87 VSCAREQRQDAILP
-101 EFTTCL
+101 EFTTSL
-107 SPATIF
+107 SPAEIF
-113 NGRILSAFFSTGI
+113 NGRILSVFFSTGI

-133 VLIWLGTLAQVE
+133 VLIWLGTLAQAE
-145 FFRHLPLFSFVPYTI
+145 FFEFLPLFSFVPYTI

-167 KTGLPGQIGKTRNA
+167 KTGLPGKTAGNI
-181 SNLMLVAFT
+181 STLMLAVFT
-190 VGFIIATLLEYPHR
+190 GGFIIATLLEYPRR
-204 YRETVIISRYLP
+204 YDDAAILVYRYLP
-216 MFTIKLFLSAY
+216 MFAIKLFLSAY

-239 NSNRMQVPRI
+239 NSNRMQIPRI
-249 CGFIGM
+249 CGFFGM
-255 ILLFFALQILSLEP
+255 ILLFFALLPLSREP

-275 CCLLYGLLT
+275 SCLLYGLLT
-284 FCQACSEPMEPPPR
+284 FCQTCFEPMEPSPR
-298 CRKESNPFLFLF
+298 CRRESSPFLFLF
-310 RTDAYP
+310 RTGAYP

-327 SLVFSIRNTE
+327 SLVFALRNTV